1 MQSLLTTNLILSFI
15 IGERLCTITCKAGP
29 DALRK
34 LSYAIKLVAAQ
45 LLTDRLG
52 MYNNQSTKYSGISI
66 SPLINQIGGVSTL
79 TPQQHHIQLQQHQHL
94 NPYANYQAPATYFQ
108 PQHNLKTGHT
118 PLVLS
123 TDALYNPSSIQVSP
137 GELTPQQIQQQ
148 ATQYAASTGVVA
160 IAAPP
165 DDKSVSSNRQC
176 VMQFGVP
183 ENLAGAIIGRGGSG
197 VKEIMGVTGTY
208 IKVAQKG
215 DFMPG
220 TANRL
225 MTLTGTYN
233 AVQTAQ
239 HYISLILSRETAKN
253 DKEAFVINATVE
265 YK

>member
-1 MQSLLTTNLILSFI
+1 
-15 IGERLCTITCKAGP
+15 
-29 DALRK
+29 
-34 LSYAIKLVAAQ
+34 
-45 LLTDRLG
+45 
-52 MYNNQSTKYSGISI
+52 MYNNQSTKYSGVSI

-79 TPQQHHIQLQQHQHL
+79 THQQHHIQQQQRL

-108 PQHNLKTGHT
+108 AQHNLKTGHT

-123 TDALYNPSSIQVSP
+123 TDALYNPSSIQLPP

-148 ATQYAASTGVVA
+148 AMQYAASTGIVT

-165 DDKSVSSNRQC
+165 DDKYVSSTRQC
-176 VMQFGVP
+176 VMRFGVP
-183 ENLAGAIIGRGGSG
+183 ENLAGVIIGRGGSG
-197 VKEIMGVTGTY
+197 IKEIMGVTGAY

-215 DFMPG
+215 DFVPG
-220 TANRL
+220 VASRL
-225 MTLTGTYN
+225 MTLSGTYN

-253 DKEAFVINATVE
+253 NNEAFVINATME